1 MAEDEAT
8 TTSESAVAVAERPE
22 APAAPRE
29 TAMTVAAPSAVAEGK
44 KKKKKKKEQ
53 EEEPEYELEF
63 ETPFGKIEFEV
74 EPHSSKERR
83 DRRKREKAEQ
93 AVAKAAARAEKQLAK
108 RGDKPAGR
116 GGSLLTVLLIFTIIA
131 AAVAIAIWLFA
142 RPGPEEQDQVP
153 PEFLTPEGEP
163 IAVEPQGFLPKMRRR
178 IGTAIRAG
186 RKASREA
193 QQAQERRFEELSRGR

>member
-8 TTSESAVAVAERPE
+8 TTSESAV
-22 APAAPRE
+22 
-29 TAMTVAAPSAVAEGK
+29 AVAEGK